1 MHINEFVK
9 AVTYHS
15 TLNPKLWT
23 GTFLK
28 QDVRHK
34 LLAIA
39 KDFVHF
45 IGLPQLDL
53 KDITIS
59 GSNASYGY
67 SEYSDVD
74 LHLIVA
80 MPDDPVVRELFDAK
94 KNNYNFKHKIQLHG
108 IDVEVYVQDDKQTH
122 HSAGIFS
129 VLNDRWITK
138 PEHMTPEVT
147 DKEVRQKARSYAI
160 MINKSLKSN
169 DLNTLEG
176 VAADLKRLRQAG
188 LARGGEF
195 SVENLAF
202 KLLRSRGKID
212 AIHKSI
218 TKLKDAKLSL
228 EQYNE
233 S

>member
-39 KDFVHF
+39 RDFVRF
-45 IGLPQLDL
+45 IGLPQINL

-74 LHLIVA
+74 LHLIVT

-108 IDVEVYVQDDKQTH
+108 IDVEVYVQDAKQTH

-129 VLNDRWITK
+129 VLNNQWITK
-138 PEHMTPEVT
+138 PEHKTPEVT

-160 MINKSLKSN
+160 MINKALKSN
-169 DLNTLEG
+169 DLNTLED
-176 VAADLKRLRQAG
+176 VAADLKKLRQAG

-212 AIHKSI
+212 AIHTKI
-218 TKLKDAKLSL
+218 TKLKDSKLSL
-228 EQYNE
+228 ENTYE

>member
-45 IGLPQLDL
+45 IGLPQINL

-74 LHLIVA
+74 LHLIVT
-80 MPDDPVVRELFDAK
+80 MPDDPVMRELFDAK

-108 IDVEVYVQDDKQTH
+108 IDVEVYVQDAKQTH

-129 VLNDRWITK
+129 VLNNQWITK
-138 PEHMTPEVT
+138 PEHKTPEVT

-160 MINKSLKSN
+160 MINKALKSN
-169 DLNTLEG
+169 DLNTLES

-202 KLLRSRGKID
+202 KLLRSRGKIN

-218 TKLKDAKLSL
+218 TKLKDSKLSL
-228 EQYNE
+228 EQHHEN
-233 S
+233 

>member
-39 KDFVHF
+39 KDFVRF
-45 IGLPQLDL
+45 IGLPQLNL

-74 LHLIVA
+74 LHLIVT
-80 MPDDPVVRELFDAK
+80 MPDDPVMRELFDAK

-108 IDVEVYVQDDKQTH
+108 IDVEVYVQDSKQTH

-129 VLNDRWITK
+129 VLNNQWITK
-138 PEHMTPEVT
+138 PEHKTPEVT

-160 MINKSLKSN
+160 MINKALKSN
-169 DLNTLEG
+169 DLNTLTD
-176 VAADLKRLRQAG
+176 VAADLKRLRHAG

-212 AIHKSI
+212 AIHNRI
-218 TKLKDAKLSL
+218 TKLKDNQLSL
-228 EQYNE
+228 ENTYE

>member
-39 KDFVHF
+39 KDFVRF
-45 IGLPQLDL
+45 IGLPQINL

-74 LHLIVA
+74 LYLIVT
-80 MPDDPVVRELFDAK
+80 MPDDPVIRELFDAK

-108 IDVEVYVQDDKQTH
+108 IDVEVYVQDAKQTH
-122 HSAGIFS
+122 HSAGIYS
-129 VLNDRWITK
+129 VLNNQWITK
-138 PEHMTPEVT
+138 PEHKTPEVT

-160 MINKSLKSN
+160 MINKALKSN
-169 DLNTLEG
+169 DLNTLED
-176 VAADLKRLRQAG
+176 VAADLKKLRQAG
-188 LARGGEF
+188 LAKGGEF
-195 SVENLAF
+195 SIENLAV
-202 KLLRSRGKID
+202 KLLRSRGKIGV
-212 AIHKSI
+212 IHNRI
-218 TKLKDAKLSL
+218 TKLKDSKLSL
-228 EQYNE
+228 ENTYE

>member
-28 QDVRHK
+28 QDVRHR

-45 IGLPQLDL
+45 IALPQINL

-74 LHLIVA
+74 LHLIVT

-108 IDVEVYVQDDKQTH
+108 IDVEVYVQDAKQTH
-122 HSAGIFS
+122 HSAGIYS
-129 VLNDRWITK
+129 VLNNQWITK
-138 PEHMTPEVT
+138 PEHKTPEVT
-147 DKEVRQKARSYAI
+147 DKEVRQKARSYAV
-160 MINKSLKSN
+160 MINKALKSN
-169 DLNTLEG
+169 DLNTLED

-188 LARGGEF
+188 LAKGGEF

-202 KLLRSRGKID
+202 KLLRSRGKIG
-212 AIHKSI
+212 AIHNKI
-218 TKLKDAKLSL
+218 TKLKDSKLSL
-228 EQYNE
+228 ENTYE

>member
-15 TLNPKLWT
+15 TLNTKLWT

-39 KDFVHF
+39 KDFVRF
-45 IGLPQLDL
+45 IGLPQINL

-80 MPDDPVVRELFDAK
+80 MPEDPVMRELFDAK

-108 IDVEVYVQDDKQTH
+108 IDVEVYVQDAKQTH
-122 HSAGIFS
+122 HSAGIYS
-129 VLNDRWITK
+129 VLNNQWITK
-138 PEHMTPEVT
+138 PEHKTPEVT
-147 DKEVRQKARSYAI
+147 DKEVRQKARSYAV
-160 MINKSLKSN
+160 MINKALKSN
-169 DLNTLEG
+169 DLNTLED

-188 LARGGEF
+188 LAKGGEF

-228 EQYNE
+228 ENTYE